1 MEGCGCLSRPLELAP
16 KRPRKLRQVRRN
28 LDTHCRNFSGVF
40 LNKFRLVQAVKIL
53 TRMILLGMI
62 IIMDAQLDL
71 RIGRI
76 LAGQMDHGKVQ
87 VYT

>member
-1 MEGCGCLSRPLELAP
+1 
-16 KRPRKLRQVRRN
+16 
-28 LDTHCRNFSGVF
+28 
-40 LNKFRLVQAVKIL
+40 
-53 TRMILLGMI
+53 MILLGMI